1 MIVHKAAHIRMP
13 HTRYHVVPC
22 IVLYT
27 CMGKTMPQHLS
38 VAERRNLH
46 TAVYAGDALRV
57 SAQML
62 YSVCDILL
70 QEMSPVAYR

>member
-1 MIVHKAAHIRMP
+1 MIVNKAAHIRMP

-27 CMGKTMPQHLS
+27 CMGKTMPLHLA

-46 TAVYAGDALRV
+46 KAVYAGDALRV

-62 YSVCDILL
+62 YSVCDILWL
-70 QEMSPVAYR
+70 EIPQAAYR